1 MDYEEVEDII
11 NEESSSDVN
20 IAKSFSSELS
30 TDEKIDNQKTNMKLE
45 SEDNIYSTSTIYYN
59 K

>member
-30 TDEKIDNQKTNMKLE
+30 TDEKIDHQKTKMKLE
-45 SEDNIYSTSTIYYN
+45 SEDNIYITSTIYYN

>member
-1 MDYEEVEDII
+1 MIVVFVEDII

-20 IAKSFSSELS
+20 LAKSFSSELS
-30 TDEKIDNQKTNMKLE
+30 TYEKIDHQKTNMKLE
-45 SEDNIYSTSTIYYN
+45 SEDNIYITSTIYYN

>member
-20 IAKSFSSELS
+20 LAKSFSSELS
-30 TDEKIDNQKTNMKLE
+30 TDEKIDHQKTNMKLE
-45 SEDNIYSTSTIYYN
+45 SEDNIYITSTIYYN